1 MNKMVSKTG
10 PYKKPAK
17 ERFSPEVVIGVM
29 LLNEKYGKTSHK
41 NLENVVGD
49 ETRVRALFEFLG
61 IPKTNIFYLKDG
73 TLDEVEM
80 LYARLK
86 LKYLEANNNG
96 PKTLFIIWYGGH
108 GEMNGTA
115 TTHISLN
122 EADEAL
128 RCYPWEINLNHL
140 SNAKNTYTLAFFD
153 CCRVQLS
160 EKEWILKLQKKQ
172 EDGRGKESEIVCEA
186 VPGQLK
192 IFFGCRAGSTTPKE
206 SNLSHA
212 VLDEF
217 KRQLAVYGYVK
228 TCNHQVLN
236 TKLPTNMKMD
246 TRDNTSMSLY
256 WVFEGT

>member
-1 MNKMVSKTG
+1 
-10 PYKKPAK
+10 
-17 ERFSPEVVIGVM
+17 
-29 LLNEKYGKTSHK
+29 
-41 NLENVVGD
+41 
-49 ETRVRALFEFLG
+49 
-61 IPKTNIFYLKDG
+61 
-73 TLDEVEM
+73 
-80 LYARLK
+80 
-86 LKYLEANNNG
+86 
-96 PKTLFIIWYGGH
+96 
-108 GEMNGTA
+108 MNGTA